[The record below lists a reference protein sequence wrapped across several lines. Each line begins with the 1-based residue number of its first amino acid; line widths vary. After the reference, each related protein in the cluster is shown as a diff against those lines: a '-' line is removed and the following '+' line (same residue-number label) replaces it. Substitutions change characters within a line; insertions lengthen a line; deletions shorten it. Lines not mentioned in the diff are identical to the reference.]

1 MLFVWKPTIQV
12 QVRKNS
18 GTVIHRFIF
27 EYRNKLQQEQLDIVA
42 SRAAEALGEGKVV
55 RTESTY
61 VDFEKTAD
69 AFQRV
74 NEYQETGKKK
84 Y

>member
-1 MLFVWKPTIQV
+1 M
-12 QVRKNS
+12 
-18 GTVIHRFIF
+18 
-27 EYRNKLQQEQLDIVA
+27 A
-42 SRAAEALGEGKVV
+42 SRASEALGEGKDV

-61 VDFEKTAD
+61 VDFERTAD

-74 NEYQETGKKK
+74 HEYQETGKKK